1 MFQIVMEQPARAS
14 LNFGR
19 RFMREHVNTMIEV
32 KEGITELLR
41 MDRLDTEFGHFSLAH
56 FLLMV
61 VMLEIGCHPYCL
73 EDQVKLGNLCNIM
86 LQLLQSAMGH

>member
-1 MFQIVMEQPARAS
+1 
-14 LNFGR
+14 
-19 RFMREHVNTMIEV
+19 
-32 KEGITELLR
+32 

-86 LQLLQSAMGH
+86 LQLLQIVQIGMNMLITNNNFVYYLYFGVRVFIEAQKCFYYSLW